1 MIVVP
6 GTASVRHTMIITSMP
21 IAVMTTGSET
31 KILTSRHIGR
41 RTSKA
46 ISRVTTA
53 VHGNAGN
60 RLVLRGAG
68 GRSHCRKRETQ
79 FSTASLVSYRRRLL
93 PDLASIGCRTNHW
106 LIFFAAE
113 SLSES
118 RHVGKRADYSVLGNG
133 MGIALNHK
141 PLRLRADLIAA
152 PLTPGDK
159 ELLVRGETITGG
171 SRMLLLCLLEGKEC
185 DLRPGQVTN
194 AL

>member
-1 MIVVP
+1 MIAVLD
-6 GTASVRHTMIITSMP
+6 TASVQRTTTTTSTP

-79 FSTASLVSYRRRLL
+79 FSTASLFSYRRLLL
-93 PDLASIGCRTNHW
+93 PDLASI
-106 LIFFAAE
+106 
-113 SLSES
+113 
-118 RHVGKRADYSVLGNG
+118 
-133 MGIALNHK
+133 
-141 PLRLRADLIAA
+141 
-152 PLTPGDK
+152 
-159 ELLVRGETITGG
+159 
-171 SRMLLLCLLEGKEC
+171 
-185 DLRPGQVTN
+185 
-194 AL
+194 